1 MDSTVLGLFLLA
13 AFIGGVVNGLSGFA
27 MSLVVSGIWLHIL
40 SPIQTITLLVGYGLL
55 VQGYGIW
62 KLRHALD
69 WRMVA
74 PFIVGGVFGV
84 PIGVWLLTYI
94 NPSSMRTVVGSLILI
109 YSVYGL
115 ARPTF
120 KPVQAGAFA
129 DLGVGVLNGL
139 LGGLTGFAGIVVV
152 IWCQLRGLPKDVQRS
167 VSQPVTFAAF
177 AIGAMTLGIKGQIS
191 AETAILYAYGL
202 PIVAAG
208 IWVGFKLYGKL
219 DDAAFRKVVL
229 LLLLLAGSGL
239 TVPQI
244 DLLAIGRQ
252 FGLRPN

>member
-1 MDSTVLGLFLLA
+1 MDSTTLGLFLLA

-40 SPIQTITLLVGYGLL
+40 SPIQNLTLLVGYGLL

-74 PFIVGGVFGV
+74 PFIVGGTLGV
-84 PIGVWLLTYI
+84 PIGVSLLTYI
-94 NPSSMRTVVGSLILI
+94 NPSSVRIVVGSFLVL
-109 YSVYGL
+109 YGVYNL

-120 KPVQAGAFA
+120 KPVTSSTGADVA
-129 DLGVGVLNGL
+129 IGAINGL

-152 IWCQLRGLPKDVQRS
+152 IWSQLRDLPKDVQRS

-177 AIGAMTLGIKGQIS
+177 AISAITLGIKGQFS
-191 AETAILYAYGL
+191 TETAVLYAYGL
-202 PIVAAG
+202 PAVIAG
-208 IWVGFKLYGKL
+208 MWVGFKLYGKL

-229 LLLLLAGSGL
+229 VLLLLAGAGL
-239 TVPQI
+239 IVPQV
-244 DLLAIGRQ
+244 DLQGIARRLAS
-252 FGLRPN
+252 P